1 MVFTMI
7 RLILI
12 VAGFSFSIIVIS
24 STSEAFATSKNVLGS
39 THRYHSNI
47 ILKQRSSITK
57 RRLNQNFINSNNP
70 HLRPVHPSILCTSTT
85 RLCEG
90 VRIRDW
96 KEGDGKHIIDLLIS
110 AESSFNP
117 EGPLEIDCGS
127 EESINESYSEDG
139 ACMLVAT
146 TTTDDGKSDKIIG
159 TAALI
164 VGTSVTYLKSG
175 ASLSSST
182 ITGAIRRVCAVAND
196 GIDIEDSILQSLI
209 LKIESRAAEAGVGD
223 LIALAYPATTY
234 HRPKVALLEK
244 MGYSKLPANMD
255 GVDVVQY
262 CKSMDDRDVVVK
274 SNTEGSPDR
283 TTIGELQD
291 VAVAASFLAVLFLAL
306 IGISTFMGLELIPSS
321 DNRGIGS
328 PLSVQELELLKQD
341 EKLQRTDLDGEQT
354 TNPGGRQ
361 WKDLSFEE
369 RQEEGA
375 LMKIIQGQDARL
387 K

>member
-1 MVFTMI
+1 MIFTMI
-7 RLILI
+7 RLILL
-12 VAGFSFSIIVIS
+12 VAGFSSSIIVIS
-24 STSEAFATSKNVLGS
+24 STSEAFATGNVAGC

-47 ILKQRSSITK
+47 IIKQRSPIKK
-57 RRLNQNFINSNNP
+57 RRSNQNFINSNNP
-70 HLRPVHPSILCTSTT
+70 HLRHVHPSILCTSTT

-96 KEGDGKHIIDLLIS
+96 KEGDGKYIMDLLLS

-127 EESINESYSEDG
+127 EESIKESYSEDG

-146 TTTDDGKSDKIIG
+146 TTTDDGKSDRIIG

-175 ASLSSST
+175 ASLSSGT

-196 GIDIEDSILQSLI
+196 GIDTEDSILQSLI

-244 MGYSKLPANMD
+244 MGYSKLPENMD

-262 CKSMDDRDVVVK
+262 CKSMDRDVVVE
-274 SNTEGSPDR
+274 SNTEGSLGR
-283 TTIGELQD
+283 STNGEIQD
-291 VAVAASFLAVLFLAL
+291 VAVAASFLTVLFLAL
-306 IGISTFMGLELIPSS
+306 IGISSFMGLELIPSS

-328 PLSVQELELLKQD
+328 PLSVQELELLRQD
-341 EKLQRTDLDGEQT
+341 EKLQRTDLDGGQT